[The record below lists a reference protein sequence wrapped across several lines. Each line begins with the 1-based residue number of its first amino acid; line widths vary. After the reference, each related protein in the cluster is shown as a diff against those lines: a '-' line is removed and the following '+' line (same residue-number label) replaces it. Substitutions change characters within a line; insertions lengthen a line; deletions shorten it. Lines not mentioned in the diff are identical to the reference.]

1 MARHA
6 VLRQTG
12 LAYHCIS
19 LDRTEKGKP
28 FLVNCPL
35 SCEQFDF
42 NISHDGNYAVAA
54 AELQYSVGVDI
65 MQVDRP
71 RMFAY
76 ATYLTSLSST
86 LTNDKVFQRL

>member
-12 LAYHCIS
+12 LPYQSIS

-28 FLVNCPL
+28 FLVNCPPL
-35 SCEQFDF
+35 CEQFDF
-42 NISHDGNYAVAA
+42 NISHDGDYAVAA
-54 AELQYSVGVDI
+54 ADLHHLVGVDI

-71 RMFAY
+71 RMFANTTHLKKCHNM
-76 ATYLTSLSST
+76 AH
-86 LTNDKVFQRL
+86 RR